1 MSETSGIEQVASA
14 INDLSSDLFVNLCSE
29 IEETRNRI
37 SGVTSAVSALILPA
51 YISAIS
57 IAIIAY
63 QLVVR

>member
-1 MSETSGIEQVASA
+1 MRETSGIEQVASA

-57 IAIIAY
+57 LGIIAY